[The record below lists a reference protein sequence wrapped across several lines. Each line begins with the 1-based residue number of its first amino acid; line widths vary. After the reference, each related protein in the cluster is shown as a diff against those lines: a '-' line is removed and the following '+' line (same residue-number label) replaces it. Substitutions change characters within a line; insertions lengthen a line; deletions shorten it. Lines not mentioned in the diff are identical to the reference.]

1 MADPAGYADL
11 LATVKDRVR
20 MAQVRAHRAV
30 NTELLTLYWA
40 IGQAILDRQQD
51 EGWGTRVIDRLAE
64 DLRAEFPEM
73 RGLSRSNLKYMRQAA
88 AAWPG
93 PIGQQP
99 VGQLPWGHI
108 TVLLD
113 KLPEASERDWYAA
126 AAAEHG
132 WSRKVLL
139 NQILGGLRQRLGAAP
154 SNFSLRLA
162 DTDSELVQEL
172 TKDPY
177 IFDFLTIT
185 QHARERDVEQAL
197 MQRIQDTLLEF
208 GRGFA
213 FVGRQVHFDVDG
225 DDFYVDLLLFHVEQ
239 LRYVVVELKIGRF
252 EPEHLGKLGFYVAV
266 VDDRLRLEAH
276 SPTVGILLCAS
287 RNEAVVRYALANN
300 RAPMAVASYT
310 GSPVDPEQMSLPLP
324 GQAELKAILDTPLP
338 NGATLGDSLPLDDQT
353 MSGASDNAKERP
365 SSLQRSCE
373 HES

>member
-1 MADPAGYADL
+1 MTPGTNSAVAYPAGYAEL

-20 MAQVRAHRAV
+20 TARVRAHRAA
-30 NTELLTLYWA
+30 NTELLTLYWS

-64 DLRAEFPEM
+64 DLRKEFPDM

-93 PIGQQP
+93 PISQQP
-99 VGQLPWGHI
+99 VGQLPWGHV

-113 KLPEASERDWYAA
+113 KLTGPSERDWYAA
-126 AAAEHG
+126 AAVEHG

-139 NQILGGLRQRLGAAP
+139 NQILGGLHQRLGAAP
-154 SNFSLRLA
+154 SNFALRLV
-162 DTDSELVQEL
+162 DPESELVQEL

-177 IFDFLTIT
+177 VFDFLAIT

-266 VDDRLRLEAH
+266 VDDRLRRGPH

-300 RAPMAVASYT
+300 TAPMAVASYT
-310 GSPVDPEQMSLPLP
+310 GRPVDPEQVSLPLP
-324 GQAELKAILDTPLP
+324 GQEDLRAILDTPLP
-338 NGATLGDSLPLDDQT
+338 NGATIADSLPDDDQT
-353 MSGASDNAKERP
+353 EPQTASPPTEGP
-365 SSLQRSCE
+365 LT
-373 HES
+373 

>member
-1 MADPAGYADL
+1 
-11 LATVKDRVR
+11 
-20 MAQVRAHRAV
+20 
-30 NTELLTLYWA
+30 
-40 IGQAILDRQQD
+40 
-51 EGWGTRVIDRLAE
+51 
-64 DLRAEFPEM
+64 
-73 RGLSRSNLKYMRQAA
+73 
-88 AAWPG
+88 
-93 PIGQQP
+93 
-99 VGQLPWGHI
+99 
-108 TVLLD
+108 
-113 KLPEASERDWYAA
+113 
-126 AAAEHG
+126 
-132 WSRKVLL
+132 
-139 NQILGGLRQRLGAAP
+139 
-154 SNFSLRLA
+154 
-162 DTDSELVQEL
+162 
-172 TKDPY
+172 
-177 IFDFLTIT
+177 
-185 QHARERDVEQAL
+185 
-197 MQRIQDTLLEF
+197 
-208 GRGFA
+208 
-213 FVGRQVHFDVDG
+213 VGRQVHFDVDG